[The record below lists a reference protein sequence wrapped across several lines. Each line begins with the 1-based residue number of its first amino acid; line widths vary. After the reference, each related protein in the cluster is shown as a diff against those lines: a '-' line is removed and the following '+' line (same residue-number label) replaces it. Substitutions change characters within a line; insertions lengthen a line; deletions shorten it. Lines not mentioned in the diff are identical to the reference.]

1 MFPEMGE
8 TWEISAR
15 SHGGYVGISVA
26 APGDGIHFIG
36 QENRIIIII
45 ILHLNGVSR
54 NVMLWLIVVD
64 VVYT

>member
-1 MFPEMGE
+1 MGY
-8 TWEISAR
+8 A
-15 SHGGYVGISVA
+15 GISVV

-36 QENRIIIII
+36 QENRIIII